1 MKQITYQLQ
10 PNTSQKSF
18 YGKAIVTQTQNEVQ
32 LTSYQ
37 TIVAEV
43 NTDKREIK
51 LNGYYSTTTAKHIRA
66 FCSMY
71 TDEVISKKQMEEG
84 QTIKY

>member
-18 YGKAIVTQTQNEVQ
+18 YGKAIVSQLGNEVQ

-37 TIVAEV
+37 TTVAEI

-71 TDEVISKKQMEEG
+71 TDEAITKKQMEDRV
-84 QTIKY
+84 TIKY